1 MEHYPKTVKTK
12 NSTTVVIRPLA
23 QRDAPA
29 LLAFFRALPEDDRL
43 FLREDVTKQETVDR
57 WIAQLDYNKVF
68 PMVAELGSAI
78 IGDATLHFNQHGWH
92 RHMAEIRCVVA
103 RAYQKQGLGTILMHE
118 LVTHAG
124 QKGVDR
130 IRAEMMDT
138 QISAQN
144 AFQRLGFQK
153 AAELKNFVIDISGKT
168 HGLVIMVNDVSEL
181 WKKMEDLLIDY
192 DIKLEQ

>member
-1 MEHYPKTVKTK
+1 MENYPKIVKTK
-12 NSTTVVIRPLA
+12 DGANVVIRPLT
-23 QRDAPA
+23 QDDGPA

-43 FLREDVTKQETVDR
+43 FLREDVTKKEVTER
-57 WIAQLDYNKVF
+57 WISQLDYEKVF
-68 PMVAELGSAI
+68 PMVAELRSAI

-103 RAYQKQGLGTILMHE
+103 RAHQKKGLGTILMHE

-138 QISAQN
+138 QISAQK

-153 AAELKNFVIDISGKT
+153 AAELKNFVIDINGKS
-168 HGLVIMVNDVSEL
+168 HGLVIMVNDVSDL

-192 DIKLEQ
+192 DIRMEQ

>member
-1 MEHYPKTVKTK
+1 MENYPKIVKTK
-12 NSTTVVIRPLA
+12 DGTGVVIRPLM
-23 QRDAPA
+23 QDDGPA

-43 FLREDVTKQETVDR
+43 FLREDVTRKEVIER
-57 WIAQLDYNKVF
+57 WMSQLDYEKVF
-68 PMVAELGSAI
+68 PMVAELRSAI

-103 RAYQKQGLGTILMHE
+103 RAHQKKGLGTILMHE

-130 IRAEMMDT
+130 IRAEMMDS
-138 QISAQN
+138 QISAQK
-144 AFQRLGFQK
+144 AFQRLGFQR
-153 AAELKNFVIDISGKT
+153 AAELKNFVIDINGKS
-168 HGLVIMVNDVSEL
+168 HGLVIMVNDVSDL

-192 DIKLEQ
+192 DIRMEQ